1 MTSVRGLGKMRPMS
15 PAPVTP
21 RSASRVTGMIR
32 VAPQTDLAD
41 VVEQH
46 WIVCWDR
53 RGLPGLRHEVLP
65 DPAVNLAVESP
76 GALLYGVGSGHS
88 VRELQGRGM
97 VVGTKFRPG
106 GFSGFRPGPVS
117 AIRGRVLT
125 MSDAFGAAGVQL
137 DASLAAASDVSAI
150 IAAVSAFLRAHRP
163 PPDAQQALV
172 MEILDAMRAAPPG
185 IRVADLAADFAVAT
199 RTIQRMFAHHVGAS
213 PKQVLQRLR
222 RQRAV
227 DCLSD
232 GQPLHLAR
240 LAAELGYFDQAHLAR
255 DVRGTLGRNPSA
267 VAASA

>member
-1 MTSVRGLGKMRPMS
+1 MS
-15 PAPVTP
+15 PPPVTP
-21 RSASRVTGMIR
+21 QSASRLTGMIR
-32 VAPQTDLAD
+32 LAPQTDLAD

-53 RGLPGLRHEVLP
+53 RGLPAVRHELLP
-65 DPAVNLAVESP
+65 DPAINLAVEPS
-76 GALLYGVGSGHS
+76 GALLYGLGSGYT

-97 VVGTKFRPG
+97 VIGTKFRPG

-117 AIRGRVLT
+117 ALRGRVLT

-137 DASLAAASDVSAI
+137 DAALAAASDVSAI
-150 IAAVSAFLRAHRP
+150 VAAVSAFLRAHRP
-163 PPDAQQALV
+163 PPDGHQALV

-185 IRVADLAADFAVAT
+185 IRVADLAADFAVST

-213 PKQVLQRLR
+213 PKHVLQRLR

-227 DCLSD
+227 DHLSD
-232 GQPLHLAR
+232 DQPMHLAQ

-267 VAASA
+267 VAESA